1 MACDKQL
8 LLRNAW
14 LRAQT
19 IGRVHYAAQTHAL
32 RCGGVGDAALSDA
45 AGSEAVP
52 VDGALLAHD
61 LDELIV
67 LGVAFEVGRALL
79 HEASDSLLRSRP
91 TRDVQ

>member
-1 MACDKQL
+1 MISSCCCVTPGSVHKPSAACITPHKCT
-8 LLRNAW
+8 R
-14 LRAQT
+14 
-19 IGRVHYAAQTHAL
+19 
-32 RCGGVGDAALSDA
+32 SDA
-45 AGSEAVP
+45 GGCGLPDATGSEAVA

-79 HEASDSLLRSRP
+79 HEASDALLRSQP